1 MLGNIG
7 HRADA
12 QRIQLLFRNFADAW
26 NVAHVQRRKEF
37 GIRIALGAQPGNIL
51 RAGISEGMKLAAAGS
66 AIGLIAGVI
75 INKRMTALLYE
86 VEPTDLT
93 TYCAITALLLSV
105 AFVAA
110 YLPARKALKMDP
122 TTALKLE

>member
-1 MLGNIG
+1 MRLTI
-7 HRADA
+7 
-12 QRIQLLFRNFADAW
+12 
-26 NVAHVQRRKEF
+26 V
-37 GIRIALGAQPGNIL
+37 GA
-51 RAGISEGMKLAAAGS
+51 
-66 AIGLIAGVI
+66 AIGLIGGAI
-75 INKRMTALLYE
+75 INKRLTALLYQ

-110 YLPARKALKMDP
+110 WLPARKALKVDP